1 MLIHA
6 LIREKTVTR
15 NMDSTPT
22 FYQRDQ
28 RPIFA
33 VHATMTVLRILK
45 FFRKFEKKF
54 STILLNVKNDA
65 YRPIWSEILI
75 RNTLIVAKLAYS
87 MF

>member
-28 RPIFA
+28 RSIFA
-33 VHATMTVLRILK
+33 VQATMTVLRL
-45 FFRKFEKKF
+45 FEIF
-54 STILLNVKNDA
+54 KN
-65 YRPIWSEILI
+65 
-75 RNTLIVAKLAYS
+75 
-87 MF
+87 

>member
-28 RPIFA
+28 RLLCCA
-33 VHATMTVLRILK
+33 HHNDSDYW
-45 FFRKFEKKF
+45 KF
-54 STILLNVKNDA
+54 SKFQKKTFLTILLSEKNNA
-65 YRPIWSEILI
+65 YRLILNQTLIQNLLI
-75 RNTLIVAKLAYS
+75 RHEIENHKL
-87 MF
+87 

>member
-28 RPIFA
+28 PSILA
-33 VHATMTVLRILK
+33 VHATMTVLRVLEFFENSKNFFIK
-45 FFRKFEKKF
+45 FC
-54 STILLNVKNDA
+54 
-65 YRPIWSEILI
+65 
-75 RNTLIVAKLAYS
+75 
-87 MF
+87 

>member
-33 VHATMTVLRILK
+33 VHATMTQNTE
-45 FFRKFEKKF
+45 FFSKIRKKKIQQF
-54 STILLNVKNDA
+54 C
-65 YRPIWSEILI
+65 
-75 RNTLIVAKLAYS
+75 
-87 MF
+87 